1 MKNGFVF
8 LLPLLLGFLSMS
20 IAAGPGTP
28 WTRIDKNDVALLI
41 IDHQLGLFTIVND
54 QTPVQLWSNV
64 LAHAELGKIFGLP
77 TVITSSAETGELII
91 YSVNAGSQGVKSS
104 ETTGPNGP
112 IPEEILQLHPNATIV
127 RRSGEVN
134 AWDSEEFREAVKAT
148 GRKQVILAGITT
160 DVCTAFAALSLNA
173 EGYTVF
179 ANADASGALSKFNAD
194 LANEQMRAAG
204 VHVLSLFTIA
214 SDLMRDWRATPG
226 GAEMLQFYSKYFP
239 SYGNLARVHAAAA
252 AINNA

>member
-1 MKNGFVF
+1 MKASFVF
-8 LLPLLLGFLSMS
+8 FLTVLLNLLSTSL
-20 IAAGPGTP
+20 AAGPGTP

-54 QTPVQLWSNV
+54 QTPVQFWSNV
-64 LAHAELGKIFGLP
+64 LGHAELGKIFGLP
-77 TVITSSAETGELII
+77 TVITSSAE
-91 YSVNAGSQGVKSS
+91 
-104 ETTGPNGP
+104 TGPNGP

-134 AWDSEEFREAVKAT
+134 AWDSEEFRAAVKAT
-148 GRKQVILAGITT
+148 GKKQVILAGITT

-179 ANADASGALSKFNAD
+179 ANADASGAISKFNAD

-204 VHVLSLFTIA
+204 VNVVSLFTIA

-252 AINNA
+252 AGAA